1 MTRSLPCAENAEKVC
16 VVKRILCL
24 LLSAVLLVSCC
35 VTGGAVKDD
44 APIIIVPGFI
54 EPMLG
59 INIDEKNEEQ
69 LWPFTVP
76 TLVGKILSDFP
87 VLAARLAGL
96 AVGNFDRFGTRL
108 GQDAWDILYKLTCN
122 PDGSS
127 DYGIESFPQDPAQ
140 TTVRY
145 LKNHK
150 SGKYLPMAAFSKEIA
165 AGYDADR
172 TFVFCYNS
180 QLDSLALA
188 TQLRAYIA
196 AVKDYTGAEKVR
208 LCSHSYGGQ
217 ILAAYFFQYPD
228 DCDAEKAVM
237 IFPALAGTDAIKHI
251 LEADTDVP
259 FDDIVFFLENLLK
272 SPLSLETLIS
282 DKLCSEI
289 SEFASYGLAEVV
301 EMWRYWG
308 SMYALCSN
316 EYYDALKAEFLDPVE
331 SAPIIEANDII
342 HYEMMPNLQSIF
354 ENCQAKG
361 IPVSIISGSGVQE
374 CLGGDDNTDV
384 LLPTKYATGAECAKY
399 GAHFSD
405 GYEPKG
411 TVCDDPA
418 HRHVSPAMD
427 IDASTA
433 FLPEN
438 TWFVEH
444 AFHGGY
450 GVQDYTMNLIE
461 KLLLTDEIT
470 DVYSDPAFP
479 QFNYS
484 DNVNLGVLYG
494 FDASQIGYLS
504 ADDHAIVIKNL
515 NKLAPIKVLS
525 VTASGLDLDFDA
537 GKSLLVLPGQSVTIP
552 FSGDVPAVKAQRTDI
567 TVKYMEGFSV
577 NTMTRGFTVDNA

>member
-1 MTRSLPCAENAEKVC
+1 
-16 VVKRILCL
+16 

-54 EPMLG
+54 EPVLG
-59 INIDEKNEEQ
+59 IHIDERGEEQ
-69 LWPFTVP
+69 LWPFAVS

-127 DYGIESFPQDPAQ
+127 DYGVESFPQDPAQ

-145 LKNHK
+145 LKNYK

-272 SPLSLETLIS
+272 SPLSLEHLVS

-316 EYYDALKAEFLDPVE
+316 EYYDALKEEFLDPVA
-331 SAPIIEANDII
+331 SAPIIEANDVI
-342 HYEMMPNLQSIF
+342 HYEMIPQLRSIF

-384 LLPTKYATGAECAKY
+384 LLPTKYATGAQCAKY

-405 GYEPKG
+405 GYEAKG
-411 TVCDDPA
+411 TVCSDPA

-438 TWFVEH
+438 TWFVES

-450 GVQDYTMNLIE
+450 GVQDYTMSLIE
-461 KLLLTDEIT
+461 KLLFTDEIK

-479 QFNYS
+479 QFGYS
-484 DNVNLGVLYG
+484 DNVNLGVWFS
-494 FDASQIGYLS
+494 FDASQVGYLS
-504 ADDHAIVIKNL
+504 SDDHAIEIKNL

-525 VTASGLDLDFDA
+525 VSASGLDLDFDTA
-537 GKSLLVLPGQSVTIP
+537 KSLLILPGQSVKISFT
-552 FSGDVPAVKAQRTDI
+552 GEVPAVKAQRTEI
-567 TVKYMEGFSV
+567 TVRYMEGFSV